1 LNFTDD
7 DIYFKKHKVS
17 KSFYRFSFY
26 NSKDPIEQKLL
37 FYSTVFV
44 DSTELLCKYLKQI
57 MYMEDNAKVRDE
69 NDENYIV
76 INPITSGNPNVKAVF
91 CENNNVDSRLDTK
104 ITLTNEY
111 DKSRSAEGFNIY
123 LFSDDIPE
131 GNSGKTIYMRV
142 DFNHAGNGKTTPMI
156 AWPKDFGG
164 LYVPITIDNFIESLY
179 IPIDI
184 REYEG
189 KYIYTINNADY
200 DEDGNLELMLFEPKL
215 EIE

>member
-1 LNFTDD
+1 
-7 DIYFKKHKVS
+7 
-17 KSFYRFSFY
+17 
-26 NSKDPIEQKLL
+26 
-37 FYSTVFV
+37 
-44 DSTELLCKYLKQI
+44 
-57 MYMEDNAKVRDE
+57 
-69 NDENYIV
+69 
-76 INPITSGNPNVKAVF
+76 
-91 CENNNVDSRLDTK
+91 
-104 ITLTNEY
+104 
-111 DKSRSAEGFNIY
+111 
-123 LFSDDIPE
+123 
-131 GNSGKTIYMRV
+131 
-142 DFNHAGNGKTTPMI
+142 MI